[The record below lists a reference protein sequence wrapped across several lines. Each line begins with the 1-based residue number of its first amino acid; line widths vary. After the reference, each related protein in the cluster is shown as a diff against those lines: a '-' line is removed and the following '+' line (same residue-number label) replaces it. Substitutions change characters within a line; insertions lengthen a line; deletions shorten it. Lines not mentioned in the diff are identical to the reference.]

1 MRIIGFKMAAGSV
14 RPSKDK
20 RLDFL
25 SLKFDSL
32 KALYTPELQ
41 PPIPNIQIFNNL
53 AEYARVIKEGKAK
66 PPQVFPKSRTGVAGN
81 VTEFTK
87 LLPARARNLKPE
99 ERRKAESRETAVQEK
114 LRLLSEA
121 GLPGSSEKFVDGN
134 SPQFEQL
141 RRKAEE
147 LVREDQ
153 EKLIK
158 KKKKHVNVLEKMEGR
173 I

>member
-1 MRIIGFKMAAGSV
+1 MRIKGFKMAAGSV

-121 GLPGSSEKFVDGN
+121 GSSEKLRFVDGK

-158 KKKKHVNVLEKMEGR
+158 KKKKHVNVLEKMEGK

>member
-121 GLPGSSEKFVDGN
+121 GSSEKLRFVDGK

>member
-1 MRIIGFKMAAGSV
+1 MAAGSV

-121 GLPGSSEKFVDGN
+121 GSSELRFVDGK